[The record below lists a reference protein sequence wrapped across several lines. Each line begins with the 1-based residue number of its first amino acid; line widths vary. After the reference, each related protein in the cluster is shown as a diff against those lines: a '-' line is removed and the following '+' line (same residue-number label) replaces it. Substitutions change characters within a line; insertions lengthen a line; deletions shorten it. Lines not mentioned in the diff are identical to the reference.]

1 MIVKFA
7 NWIGS
12 QHGKFFL
19 WLGLKA
25 QSNPWWAVAL
35 TLWAL
40 YEVLEHI
47 AGPLMAVLWAT
58 GHMVVQ

>member
-7 NWIGS
+7 NYIG
-12 QHGKFFL
+12 QAHAKFFL
-19 WLGLKA
+19 WLGHKA
-25 QSNPWWAVAL
+25 ETNPWWAVAL

-40 YEVLEHI
+40 YELVEHI